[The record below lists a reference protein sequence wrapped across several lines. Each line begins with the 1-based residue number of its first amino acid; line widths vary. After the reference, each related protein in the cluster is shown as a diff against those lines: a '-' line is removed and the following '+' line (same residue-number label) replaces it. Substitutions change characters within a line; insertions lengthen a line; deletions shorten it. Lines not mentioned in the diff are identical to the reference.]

1 MTVIHSSR
9 QSGFTLLEVLV
20 SIFVVLVGL
29 LGVASMIPAGRFEM
43 TEARKLDMG
52 SNISRALLQSAVAQL
67 NKMEKGKMST
77 GKSYVIAPTDISS
90 KLQPFLKSVISDIET
105 ASVFSDSDLLDG
117 NDDVIAASDGNNKTI
132 LYGESD
138 WSNSGS
144 FDSNSTTGTGDYLG
158 FATVIRRNN
167 GYYEVTAA
175 ASYKSKS
182 TDDTTRYGSVGL
194 SNFNPTTGSA
204 TFGSTTLSLERG
216 QFVLVKKGDEIHWY
230 RIEFVSNDGSNGYI
244 TLSGPSWRDSSG
256 SATMYVPGNV
266 VSVSSRI
273 VRLGE

>member
-52 SNISRALLQSAVAQL
+52 SNISRALLQSVVAQL
-67 NKMEKGKMST
+67 NKLDKDKFST
-77 GKSYVIAPTDISS
+77 GKSYMIAPTDVTTT
-90 KLQPFLKSVISDIET
+90 LQPVMKGAFSDIET
-105 ASVFSDSDLLDG
+105 AGIFNDIDLLDG
-117 NDDVIAASDGNNKTI
+117 NDDVIAAKDGDNKTI

-144 FDSNSTTGTGDYLG
+144 FDSNSTTGTGDYQG

-175 ASYKSKS
+175 VKFKSNDIS
-182 TDDTTRYGSVGL
+182 DNTLYGSVGL
-194 SNFNPTTGSA
+194 TGFNTLTGFA
-204 TFGSTTLSLERG
+204 NFGSTTVSLERG
-216 QFVLVKKGDEIHWY
+216 QYVLVKAGSEIHWY
-230 RIEFVSNDGSNGYI
+230 RIEFAAYDGSSGFI
-244 TLSGPSWRDSSG
+244 SLSGPAWRDSSS
-256 SATMYVPGNV
+256 SATLYAVGRV